1 MCARPGSTSRAAPDR
16 KIRNRLACRSDS
28 INELAVSNTGLPPL
42 KENMNIVYSV
52 VFVCAVT
59 VLLTWISARNQ
70 GKGWRG
76 VVTKIQRRTSLNN
89 DVPQDEVVIR
99 YRTDSG
105 KSGK

>member
-1 MCARPGSTSRAAPDR
+1 
-16 KIRNRLACRSDS
+16 
-28 INELAVSNTGLPPL
+28 
-42 KENMNIVYSV
+42 MNIVYSV

-105 KSGK
+105 KSGKLRLDSWNFEKLFPQLAVRDTLVKVPGEAAPKKESAPTKPL